1 VTGAGSATLDE
12 PGVEPHGDA
21 VSAPGYLDA
30 VLPLVRRLREEPT
43 LGAIRRAGAAVAKA
57 LAGGGKVWLTETT
70 HCLHTEATYRA
81 GGLMAVHVLTDP
93 ALVQPGDCVLEG
105 SPVGTSGLAIDCALG
120 AKARG
125 AVLVALT
132 NVAFELDAR
141 TVLEH
146 PSRRRLHELADIVVD
161 LAGPVGDGVFEHS
174 GMRVMPHSGVT
185 GTVATWMIFSEAVA
199 VLGADGQ
206 APRFYECMMVEGAR
220 ERNGRERDEY
230 LATGRGVVA
239 GSGSASRKEGG
250 DS

>member
-1 VTGAGSATLDE
+1 VTGAGSGTF
-12 PGVEPHGDA
+12 VERDVEARLDA
-21 VSAPGYLDA
+21 VTAVGYLDA
-30 VLPLVRRLREEPT
+30 IVPLLRRLREEPA
-43 LGAIRRAGAAVAKA
+43 LGAIRRAGGAAAAA
-57 LAGGGKVWLTETT
+57 LSRGGKVWLTETT

-81 GGLMAVHVLTDP
+81 GGLMAAHIMTDP
-93 ALVQPGDCVLEG
+93 ALVRTGDCVIEG
-105 SPVGTSGLAIDCALG
+105 TPVGTSGLAIECALG

-132 NVAFELDAR
+132 NVAFEDDGR

-146 PSRRRLHELADIVVD
+146 PSRKRLHELADIVVD

-185 GTVATWMIFSEAVA
+185 GMVAMWMIFSEAVA
-199 VLGADGQ
+199 LLEAEGG
-206 APRFYECMMVEGAR
+206 APRFYECIMVDGAP

-239 GSGSASRKEGG
+239 SVGSSSRKEGG
-250 DS
+250 DP

>member
-1 VTGAGSATLDE
+1 VTAGSPALDAR
-12 PGVEPHGDA
+12 GVDSRDDRA
-21 VSAPGYLDA
+21 SALGYLEA
-30 VLPLVRRLREEPT
+30 ILPLVRRLGEEPA
-43 LGAIRRAGAAVAKA
+43 LGAIRRAGAAVAAA

-93 ALVQPGDCVLEG
+93 AFVQPGDCVLEG

-146 PSRRRLHELADIVVD
+146 PSRRRLHELADVVVD
-161 LAGPVGDGVFEHS
+161 LAGPVGDGVFEHA
-174 GMRVMPHSGVT
+174 GMRVIPHSGST
-185 GTVATWMIFSEAVA
+185 GTIAMWMIFSEALA

-206 APRFYECMMVEGAR
+206 APRFFECIMVEGAR

-239 GSGSASRKEGG
+239 GGGSASRKEGG
-250 DS
+250 GS